1 MTQPSARDD
10 QSGGSVPL
18 HTIFLSHSS
27 ADKKQAVLIVRTLE
41 TAGYQVWWDGLLEGG
56 ERFSPTIEAALENA
70 RAVVVLW
77 SKTSVV
83 SHWVNDEATRARDTA
98 RLVPVS
104 LDGSLPPLGF
114 RQFHSIDVSL
124 VVRKPDSE
132 PMQKLLRAVAALHD
146 TPALPPQ
153 GERAKVPSRRQALVG
168 AGALTLAGIGGL
180 LFWNARGLFKGPK
193 VERSIAVLPFT
204 NLSGDPGQRYFSD
217 GLTGEIRTQLSRNPM
232 LQVLGRTSSESAKR
246 QNRDAKAIA
255 RELGVSFLL
264 SGAVQKAGERIKV
277 TVELTDGSSGLSKW
291 AQSYERPLTDIF
303 AVQAEIGAAVASALS
318 AAIGGTGD
326 QPANVQTGG
335 TDNVAAFDAYL
346 RGRDLYEAG
355 IDEHSDRQALAYF
368 DRAIALDARYA
379 GAHAA
384 RSRSLAVIGNLYADG
399 AERLRLYDAAVVAAR
414 RSTELAPEF
423 AEGFSALGFALETGK
438 LDMRGARAPFE
449 RSYELGRGNADILSR
464 YAAFRSHLRDNER
477 AKSIVVQAAKLDPLS
492 ARAFF
497 ASGDISYGAR
507 DFADAVTAFDRAI
520 SLNPTLV
527 GGHSSLGFAQLM
539 LGRIDDAH
547 ASFSKEKISVLRL
560 PGYAIIAKR
569 RGDRAGA
576 QAALAALIEEY
587 GDKSNYQYAQIY
599 AQWGDK
605 PRALAALQ
613 KAWELRDGGI
623 MLMYND
629 PLLDPL
635 GETEGYRA
643 LAKQVGFT

>member
-1 MTQPSARDD
+1 MTPRSSDD
-10 QSGGSVPL
+10 QIGGSGPG
-18 HTIFLSHSS
+18 HTVFLSYSRS
-27 ADKKQAVLIVRTLE
+27 DQKQALLVVRALE
-41 TAGYQVWWDGLLEGG
+41 TAGYRVWWDGLIEGG
-56 ERFSPTIEAALENA
+56 ERFSRTTEAALENA

-77 SKTSVV
+77 SKTSAA
-83 SHWVNDEATRARDTA
+83 SHWVHDEATRARDTA

-104 LDGSLPPLGF
+104 LDGTLPPLGF
-114 RQFHSIDVSL
+114 GQFQSIDVSR
-124 VVRKPDSE
+124 VVGKPGSE
-132 PMQKLLRAVAALHD
+132 PMRKVLRAVAALHD
-146 TPALPPQ
+146 APALPPQ
-153 GERAKVPSRRQALVG
+153 GQSAKAPSRRRMLIG
-168 AGALTLAGIGGL
+168 AGALTLGVGGGL
-180 LFWNARGLFKGPK
+180 LIWSARGLFEGRKSG
-193 VERSIAVLPFT
+193 RSIAVLPFT
-204 NLSGDPGQRYFSD
+204 NLSGDAEQRYFSD
-217 GLTGEIRTQLSRNPM
+217 GLTSEIRTQLSRNPL
-232 LQVLGRTSSESAKR
+232 LQVVGRTSSESAKEE
-246 QNRDAKAIA
+246 NKDAKAIA

-277 TVELTDGSSGLSKW
+277 TAELTDGSSGLSKW

-303 AVQAEIGAAVASALS
+303 AVQTEIGASVASALS
-318 AAIGGTGD
+318 AAIGGAGD
-326 QPANVQTGG
+326 PSASVQTGG

-355 IDEHSDRQALAYF
+355 VDEHSDREALAYF

-399 AERLRLYDAAVVAAR
+399 AERSRLYDDAVDAAR

-449 RSYELGRGNADILSR
+449 RSYELGRGNVDILSR
-464 YAAFRSHLRDNER
+464 YASFRSHLRDNER
-477 AKSIVVQAAKLDPLS
+477 AKSIIDQAVKLDPLS

-497 ASGDISYGAR
+497 AGGDISYGAR
-507 DFADAVTAFDRAI
+507 DFAGAVTAYERAI

-527 GGHSSLGFAQLM
+527 GGRSSLGFAQLM
-539 LGRIDDAH
+539 LGRIDDAD

-560 PGYAIIAKR
+560 PGYAIIADR

-576 QAALAALIEEY
+576 RAALAALVKEY

-635 GETEGYRA
+635 RETEGYRA

>member
-1 MTQPSARDD
+1 MTPRSSDD
-10 QSGGSVPL
+10 QIGGSGPG
-18 HTIFLSHSS
+18 HTVFLSYSRS
-27 ADKKQAVLIVRTLE
+27 DQKQALLVVRALE
-41 TAGYQVWWDGLLEGG
+41 TAGYRVWWDGLIEGG
-56 ERFSPTIEAALENA
+56 ERFSRTTEAALENA

-77 SKTSVV
+77 SKTSAA
-83 SHWVNDEATRARDTA
+83 SHWVHDEATRARDTA

-104 LDGSLPPLGF
+104 LDGTLPPLGF
-114 RQFHSIDVSL
+114 GQFQSIDVSR
-124 VVRKPDSE
+124 VVGKPGSE
-132 PMQKLLRAVAALHD
+132 PMRKVLRAVAALHD
-146 TPALPPQ
+146 APALPPQ
-153 GERAKVPSRRQALVG
+153 GQSAKAPSRRRMLIG
-168 AGALTLAGIGGL
+168 AGALTLGVGGGL
-180 LFWNARGLFKGPK
+180 LIWSARGLFEGRKSG
-193 VERSIAVLPFT
+193 RSIAVLPFT
-204 NLSGDPGQRYFSD
+204 NLSGDAEQRYFSD
-217 GLTGEIRTQLSRNPM
+217 GLTSEIRTQLSRNPL
-232 LQVLGRTSSESAKR
+232 LQVVGRTSSESAKEE
-246 QNRDAKAIA
+246 NKDAKAIA

-277 TVELTDGSSGLSKW
+277 TAELTDGSSGLSKW

-303 AVQAEIGAAVASALS
+303 AVQTEIGASVASALS
-318 AAIGGTGD
+318 AAIGGAGD
-326 QPANVQTGG
+326 PSASVQTGG

-355 IDEHSDRQALAYF
+355 VDEHSDREALAYF

-399 AERLRLYDAAVVAAR
+399 AERSRLYDDAVVAAR

-449 RSYELGRGNADILSR
+449 RSYELGRGNVDILSR
-464 YAAFRSHLRDNER
+464 YASFRSNLRDNER
-477 AKSIVVQAAKLDPLS
+477 AKSIIDQAVKLDPLS

-497 ASGDISYGAR
+497 AGGDISYGAR
-507 DFADAVTAFDRAI
+507 DFAGAVTAYERAI

-527 GGHSSLGFAQLM
+527 GGRSSLGFAQLM
-539 LGRIDDAH
+539 LGRIDDAY

-560 PGYAIIAKR
+560 PGYAIIADR

-576 QAALAALIEEY
+576 RAALAALVKEY

-635 GETEGYRA
+635 RETEGYRA